1 MFITRYRPERQ
12 SLTCL
17 APSTAVWIFVNGE
30 STAQAVFPPVLSA
43 WNDQTILLAL
53 KSCDYLLCSWAKCL
67 TSSFLIIFKKGF
79 MYHTEFFDFLSVT
92 MRQFD
97 HPHIVKLIGV
107 ITENPVWII
116 MELCT
121 LGEVW
126 EILVQLCSP
135 LSAHRK
141 SWKKHFTVLTH
152 AINMISSSFA
162 ELWTQKQEWQL
173 LTFSSTGGTASPHSR
188 VI

>member
-1 MFITRYRPERQ
+1 MFITRYRLRDRAWPAWHLPQQFEF
-12 SLTCL
+12 LWMET
-17 APSTAVWIFVNGE
+17 
-30 STAQAVFPPVLSA
+30 STAQAVFPLVLSA
-43 WNDQTILLAL
+43 WNDQTLLLAL
-53 KSCDYLLCSWAKCL
+53 KFCDYLLCSWAKCL
-67 TSSFLIIFKKGF
+67 TSSFIFILKKGF
-79 MYHTEFFDFLSVT
+79 MYHSEFFDFLSVT

-135 LSAHRK
+135 L
-141 SWKKHFTVLTH
+141 FQLTENPEKTLH
-152 AINMISSSFA
+152 STNTCYQHDII
-162 ELWTQKQEWQL
+162 L
-173 LTFSSTGGTASPHSR
+173 LCRVTDSETGVAAFDLLLHQGTASPHSR